1 MATVRLKRPC
11 FAIAANSERLNRI
24 FWRPEE
30 QVSEV
35 EFDRL
40 LTPVLGHRY
49 SVVFLTVDNRVIIK
63 FDKNTPRD
71 NENGYYMERKE
82 RLYRL
87 LNEWGCAQ
95 HVYTGCV
102 KKIIQLM
109 DEKDSELPITV
120 PTDVYHVG
128 DGETDYYSD

>member
-1 MATVRLKRPC
+1 M
-11 FAIAANSERLNRI
+11 
-24 FWRPEE
+24 
-30 QVSEV
+30 
-35 EFDRL
+35 
-40 LTPVLGHRY
+40 
-49 SVVFLTVDNRVIIK
+49 FLTVDNRVIIK